1 MTIGQSTLNATMSWP
16 DNGSKWIERELIV
29 EPRHLP
35 VEYTLVEQARDGDA
49 GDIEWTISLTAGS
62 VVLKRMSSKVAHLP
76 REIPFA
82 DFSDVVLWGALAHN
96 PNGSV
101 MVGLSIYSEEHGIQ
115 VPVCITED
123 TSGLAARWLA
133 WSQALGL
140 RPKVL
145 DATEDLRDPFHGLA
159 RLMSGAAQPRRLPAN
174 RLARGAWTQAAEMRG
189 ASPAELRP

>member
-1 MTIGQSTLNATMSWP
+1 MSWP

-35 VEYTLVEQARDGDA
+35 VEYALVEQARDGDS
-49 GDIEWTISLTAGS
+49 GDIEWTISLTPAS

-96 PNGSV
+96 PEGSV
-101 MVGLSIYSEEHGIQ
+101 MVGLSLYSDEHAVQI
-115 VPVCITED
+115 PVCITED
-123 TSGLAARWLA
+123 TTGLAARWIA

-145 DATEDLRDPFHGLA
+145 GAAEDLRDPFHGLA
-159 RLMSGAAQPRRLPAN
+159 RLIAGAAQPRRLPAN
-174 RLARGAWTQAAEMRG
+174 RLARGAWIQAAEMRG
-189 ASPAELRP
+189 VAQASPEGPRP

>member
-1 MTIGQSTLNATMSWP
+1 M
-16 DNGSKWIERELIV
+16 
-29 EPRHLP
+29 
-35 VEYTLVEQARDGDA
+35 EYTLVEQARDGDA

-123 TSGLAARWLA
+123 TIGLAARWLA

-189 ASPAELRP
+189 AGPAELRP